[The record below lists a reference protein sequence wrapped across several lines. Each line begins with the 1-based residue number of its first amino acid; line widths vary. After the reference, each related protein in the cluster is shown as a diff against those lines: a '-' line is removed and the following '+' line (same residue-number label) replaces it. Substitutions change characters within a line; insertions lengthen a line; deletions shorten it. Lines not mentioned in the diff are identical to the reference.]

1 MPCLCGE
8 YGSLLTQLKHAR
20 CGAGHCQKCEHH
32 QSYSAATEASTGI
45 GIGRTMHKQVGP
57 LLRITLSQVP
67 GSSRFGPAVVQAPPA
82 GTPWHPT
89 PASGSQGAG
98 GIVAGTNT
106 ESTLMADCSGVGAVQ
121 AIRPRRT
128 KPGRRMTVVKAMRFM
143 RASVSGAHWDDN
155 PIARPGALV
164 VQKHFPRTTPGLRNP

>member
-128 KPGRRMTVVKAMRFM
+128 KPGRRMTVVKAMHARKCKWSALG
-143 RASVSGAHWDDN
+143 RQPDSSTRSVGSPKALPANN
-155 PIARPGALV
+155 PWA
-164 VQKHFPRTTPGLRNP
+164 T